1 MKACIV
7 LNGEVRDY
15 EFLKSNFQNNKYD
28 FIICA
33 DGGAKHL
40 YKINI
45 IPDYIIGDLDSL
57 NSEIISFYK
66 ENKVK
71 FTKFPSR
78 KNETDAEL
86 CINLA
91 KDLNAKEICIL
102 GALGGRIDHTMA
114 NINLM
119 YYIKNLDIN
128 PIMQTS
134 EEDIFLVSNETS
146 VIRGYKGDTL
156 SIIPIKDDAN
166 GVTLK
171 DLEYPLDD
179 YNIKYGSPI
188 GISNIMKKDECEI
201 TVKDGNLIVIRNKK
215 SV

>member
-66 ENKVK
+66 ENKGLLPPK
-71 FTKFPSR
+71 LQRLPCKARRAER
-78 KNETDAEL
+78 KY
-86 CINLA
+86 C
-91 KDLNAKEICIL
+91 
-102 GALGGRIDHTMA
+102 R
-114 NINLM
+114 
-119 YYIKNLDIN
+119 
-128 PIMQTS
+128 
-134 EEDIFLVSNETS
+134 V
-146 VIRGYKGDTL
+146 
-156 SIIPIKDDAN
+156 
-166 GVTLK
+166 
-171 DLEYPLDD
+171 
-179 YNIKYGSPI
+179 
-188 GISNIMKKDECEI
+188 
-201 TVKDGNLIVIRNKK
+201 
-215 SV
+215 